1 MKIAQRVSSAIAVC
15 LLSIILFFVGSFK
28 AFAYTTIGAEIPVN
42 CLGVSDDNTHIYTIK
57 LKLNPK
63 TIIPLHQIQ
72 IRLKSLKT
80 GRGVLK

>member
-42 CLGVSDDNTHIYTIK
+42 CLGVSDDNTHIYTIY
-57 LKLNPK
+57 
-63 TIIPLHQIQ
+63 
-72 IRLKSLKT
+72 RLKGFIGFIGCIFFSNTPFFQHSNL
-80 GRGVLK
+80 